1 MADSHSLLG
10 QTIAHYRISEKIGG
24 GGMGVVFKAE
34 DTELGRFVALKFLPD
49 ELARDPQSLERFKR
63 EARAASA
70 LNHPNICTIHEI
82 GDHQG
87 ARFIVMEY
95 LEGKTLKHLI
105 SGRPLETDQILGI
118 GIGVAD
124 ALDAAHSKGI
134 IHRDIKPANIF
145 VTERGHVKVLDF
157 GLAKVTSTLD
167 GATLATKDVDPDH
180 LTSPG
185 STLGTVAYMSPEQ
198 VRAKELDARTDLFSF
213 GVVLYEMATGA
224 LPFRGESSGVI
235 FNSILT
241 KTPVAPVRLNPDLPP
256 KLEEII
262 NKALEKEQ
270 NLRYQHAADV
280 RTDLQRLKRDSDSG
294 RSAPRVSVGHGEA
307 HLEVQND
314 RTPTRAVVLESKRP
328 KWKWLALA
336 ASGLGII
343 VLTSLVLRQSRPH
356 RQPTVSGYLAVT
368 HNGSQKNLVGTDGA
382 RIYFNEF
389 AAASSGIAQVSGSGG
404 EVAHVPDAASTMIL
418 LDVSPDGASLLVAD
432 NKGTI
437 AFRGPLSGVPVLG
450 GPPRR
455 LGDAVGQAAAWS
467 PDGQTLVYADGAN
480 LFVAKSSGAEPH
492 KLVSAPNKVF
502 DLAWSP
508 DGSVIRF
515 TVGVES
521 SVMGS
526 IWQVSAN
533 GANLR
538 PLLPTWQTSISKCC
552 GKWTPDGN
560 YFVFQS
566 ADNIWALDENRN
578 WFGKSR
584 DQGQPFPLTSGPM
597 VFSTPLPS
605 KDGKKLFVVGKLLR
619 GELARFDAKSNGFV
633 PFLSGIS
640 ADSVNFSQDGQ
651 WVAYVSFPE
660 GALWRSKVDGSDR
673 VQLTF
678 PPLAVLLPRWSPDG
692 EVIVFTGISPDQRAR
707 IYSIPSHGGTP
718 RELLPGSEQEQADP
732 NWSLDG
738 KQIVFSNGGIAQN
751 SSIGILQ
758 VETHEIST
766 LHGSNGLFSP
776 RWSPDGRY
784 IAAMPT
790 DAHSLVIFDVATQK
804 WEEIIKV
811 PVSFPNWSK
820 NGEYIY
826 FRTNEPWIMRV
837 RIRDRK
843 LERVADLKDFL
854 PTGYYGDWLGMAP
867 DDSPILLH
875 DTSAQ
880 EIYGLDWRTP

>member
-1 MADSHSLLG
+1 MPDSQSLLG
-10 QTIAHYRISEKIGG
+10 QVISHYRVIEKLGG
-24 GGMGVVFKAE
+24 GGMGIVYKAE
-34 DTELGRFVALKFLPD
+34 DTELGRFVALKFLAD
-49 ELARDPQSLERFKR
+49 ELARDPQVLERFKR

-70 LNHPNICTIHEI
+70 LNHPNICTIYEI
-82 GDHQG
+82 GEHE
-87 ARFIVMEY
+87 ARRFIAMEY

-105 SGRPLETDQILGI
+105 SGRPLELDRILEV
-118 GIGVAD
+118 GVDVAN

-145 VTERGHVKVLDF
+145 VTERGHAKILDF
-157 GLAKVTSTLD
+157 GLAKVTSAIPD
-167 GATLATKDVDPDH
+167 AATLATRDIDRDH

-213 GVVLYEMATGA
+213 GVVLYEMATGT
-224 LPFRGESSGVI
+224 LPFRGESSGTI
-235 FNSILT
+235 FNSILE
-241 KTPVAPVRLNPDLPP
+241 KTPVAPIRLNPDVPL

-262 NKALEKEQ
+262 SKALEKEQ

-294 RSAPRVSVGHGEA
+294 RSVARAPVGHAEA
-307 HLEVQND
+307 HLDVRKDEPPS
-314 RTPTRAVVLESKRP
+314 RPIESARP
-328 KWKWLALA
+328 RWKWLALA
-336 ASGLGII
+336 VSGLALI
-343 VLTSLVLRQSRPH
+343 VLTSLILLQSRRH
-356 RQPTVSGYLAVT
+356 RLPTVSGYLAVT

-382 RIYFNEF
+382 RVYFNEF

-450 GPPRR
+450 GSPRR
-455 LGDAVGQAAAWS
+455 LGEAIGQAAAWS
-467 PDGQTLVYADGAN
+467 PDGQMLVYADGAD
-480 LFVAKSSGAEPH
+480 LFVTTSSGAEPH
-492 KLVSAPNKVF
+492 KLVSAPNNVF

-508 DGSVIRF
+508 DGSAIRF

-533 GANLR
+533 GTNLR
-538 PLLPTWQTSISKCC
+538 PLLPTWQTSVSKCC
-552 GKWTPDGN
+552 GKWTADGN

-566 ADNIWALDENRN
+566 GDNIWALDENRN
-578 WFGKSR
+578 WFGKSTG
-584 DQGQPFPLTSGPM
+584 QSQPFQLTSGPM
-597 VFSTPLPS
+597 AFSTPLPS

-619 GELARFDAKSNGFV
+619 GELARFDAKSNAFV

-640 ADSVNFSQDGQ
+640 AHSVDFSNDGQ

-660 GALWRSKVDGSDR
+660 GSLWRSKVDGSDR

-692 EVIVFTGISPDQRAR
+692 EVIVFTGISPDQRAK
-707 IYSIPSHGGTP
+707 IYTVPSKGGTP
-718 RELLPGSEQEQADP
+718 RELLPGDLQEQVDP

-738 KQIVFSNGGIAQN
+738 KQVVFSNGGLAQN

-766 LHGSNGLFSP
+766 VPGSKGFFSP
-776 RWSPDGRY
+776 RWSPDRRY
-784 IAAMPT
+784 IVAMPS
-790 DAHSLVIFDVATQK
+790 DAHSLVLFDVATQK
-804 WEEIIKV
+804 WEEIAKV

-826 FRTNEPWIMRV
+826 FRTNEPWVMRV

-843 LERVADLKDFL
+843 VERVADLKDFL

-875 DTSAQ
+875 DTSTQ
-880 EIYGLDWRTP
+880 EIYALDWRTP